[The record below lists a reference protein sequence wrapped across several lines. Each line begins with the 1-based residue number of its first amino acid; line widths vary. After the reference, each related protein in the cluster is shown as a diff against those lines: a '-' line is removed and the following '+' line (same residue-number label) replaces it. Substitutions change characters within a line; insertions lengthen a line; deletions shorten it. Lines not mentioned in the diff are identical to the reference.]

1 MGLTKSPG
9 GEVDEAV
16 AAAPPSDE
24 LAHLLRTIVRL
35 AHQGLLADEQ
45 HPSLDLLNEAYVVV
59 GRGGEVRAWNRAGR
73 ALLDAATNLDEVIA
87 GGQAERVRRHR
98 APDVGVVRRLP
109 LHGGGH
115 VDAYVLLEQQ
125 SSERHV
131 LLQGE
136 ILASSGDDELPRRRA
151 TDRRVGTGHS
161 ELTKVQEDLLAVAI
175 ERLEELSTLA
185 DSREAAVHV
194 FAHDLHSP
202 LVMMASLL
210 DHLAGSEDQGSR
222 TSERM
227 LLREVAGGVRSTLEV
242 VRGITDFVAM
252 EHGAIPVGRDLVDV
266 ATIVKQAVADAGPG
280 DVHLMIDPEDTVVW
294 GDGVLLERA
303 VFNLVSNA
311 LGHGRGA
318 RVDVRVASCD
328 EEVTVSVSDRGPG
341 VPNELKSV
349 IFKPLCRGASADG
362 GGLGLGLALVDRIAH
377 LHGGYTWVQDRE
389 GGGACFLLTLSR
401 HGGATRQAP
410 DAPVRG
416 VDGRDQGYRAA
427 S

>member
-1 MGLTKSPG
+1 MGLTESPG
-9 GEVDEAV
+9 GEVDEAG
-16 AAAPPSDE
+16 AAAPPSAE

-35 AHQGLLADEQ
+35 AHHGLLADEQ
-45 HPSLDLLNEAYVVV
+45 HPILDLLDEAYVVV
-59 GRGGEVRAWNRAGR
+59 GRGGEVQARNRAGKQ
-73 ALLDAATNLDEVIA
+73 LLDVATNLDEVIA

-98 APDVGVVRRLP
+98 TPDVGIVRRLP
-109 LHGGGH
+109 LHGGGY
-115 VDAYVLLEQQ
+115 VDAYVLVEQR

-136 ILASSGDDELPRRRA
+136 ILASSGDHELPRRRA
-151 TDRRVGTGHS
+151 TDRRIGTAHA
-161 ELTKVQEDLLAVAI
+161 ELTKVQEDLLAVAV

-185 DSREAAVHV
+185 ESREAAVHV

-210 DHLAGSEDQGSR
+210 DHLAGSEDQESR

-227 LLREVAGGVRSTLEV
+227 LLREVAGGVRSTLEI
-242 VRGITDFVAM
+242 VRGVTDFVAL
-252 EHGAIPVGRDLVDV
+252 EHGALPAGRDLVDV
-266 ATIVKQAVADAGPG
+266 ATIVKQAVADAGSG

-294 GDGVLLERA
+294 GDDVLLERA

-311 LGHGRGA
+311 LGHGRGS

-328 EEVTVSVSDRGPG
+328 DEVTVSVSDRGPG

-349 IFKPLCRGASADG
+349 IFEPLCRGASTDR

-377 LHGGYTWVQDRE
+377 LHGGYTWVRDRE

-416 VDGRDQGYRAA
+416 VGGRGQGYRAA